1 MPKKSERR
9 SLLADTALAL
19 IDEHGLAQVT
29 HRAIDT
35 AAGVPLGTTSNYF
48 PTRAALYEA
57 IARRILD
64 QQLDAEP
71 EPVGE
76 EATTQDVADYLAAA
90 GDASAGAARNRYL
103 ARFELSLEAS
113 RNAELAAIMRE
124 LRAVTVRKRAV
135 QIRAAYP
142 HATEERVDAIASLL
156 TGVAFD
162 RLTLDVPAMDT
173 AAVARAVLRGF
184 LE

>member
-19 IDEHGLAQVT
+19 IDEYGLAHVT
-29 HRAIDT
+29 HRAID
-35 AAGVPLGTTSNYF
+35 AAASVPIGTTSNYF

-57 IARRILD
+57 IARRILE
-64 QQLDAEP
+64 QQLEAEP
-71 EPVGE
+71 DAVRDD
-76 EATTQDVADYLAAA
+76 ATPLDIAEYLAAA
-90 GDASAGAARNRYL
+90 SDAGAGIARNRYL
-103 ARFELSLEAS
+103 ARFELSLEATRS
-113 RNAELAAIMRE
+113 TELAAVMRE
-124 LRAVTVRKRAV
+124 LRAVTVRRRAT

-142 HATEERVDAIASLL
+142 HATEQQVDAIASLL
-156 TGVAFD
+156 TGIAFD